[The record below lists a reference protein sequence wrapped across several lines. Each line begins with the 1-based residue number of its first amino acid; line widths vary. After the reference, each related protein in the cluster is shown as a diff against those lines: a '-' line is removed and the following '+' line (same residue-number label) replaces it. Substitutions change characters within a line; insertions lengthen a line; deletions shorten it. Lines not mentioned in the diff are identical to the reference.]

1 MAPKRIGVASGKVKK
16 DRKSLSVAQK
26 LDIIKKL
33 DRGERSKDIC
43 AAFNLSSSTVRSIYL
58 QKDKLQDVAQSSVSG
73 AHLHRIKKSR
83 DAILEQLEKLLLHW
97 IDSHDRKHSTLPFN
111 VIQEKALSLFS
122 DLKRKAEDEGNPIS
136 ADSDFEAS
144 HGWFERFKKRAN
156 LQSIKV
162 SGEKAS
168 TDLEAASA
176 SHGNELTNEELIQ
189 LLEGR
194 PKELDEDQDEISEVK
209 VLDTKTLAAVF
220 KLANKMCNL
229 LQDNDPNMERSSAFK
244 RGMDVILA
252 CYHELYRAKEAA
264 VKETK
269 LDTLFRPK
277 SAEPQSSTSAAE
289 LQPSTSATGPSYID
303 VDVEV
308 LSFGDPDPDDPPTPT
323 STPSPVA

>member
-1 MAPKRIGVASGKVKK
+1 MAPKRIGVAGGKVKK
-16 DRKSLSVAQK
+16 DRRSLSVAQK
-26 LDIIKKL
+26 LDIIKRL

-58 QKDKLQDVAQSSVSG
+58 QKDKLQDVAQSSVSD

-97 IDSHDRKHSTLPFN
+97 LDSHARKHSTLPFN

-122 DLKRKAEDEGNPIS
+122 DLKRKAEDEGNPVS
-136 ADSDFEAS
+136 ADFDFKAS

-156 LQSIKV
+156 LQRIKA
-162 SGEKAS
+162 SGEK
-168 TDLEAASA
+168 ASA

-194 PKELDEDQDEISEVK
+194 PKESDEDQDEISEVK

-220 KLANKMCNL
+220 KLANEMCNL
-229 LQDNDPNMERSSAFK
+229 LQDNDPNMERSSAFR

-252 CYHELYRAKEAA
+252 CYHELYRAKKAA
-264 VKETK
+264 VKQTTVET
-269 LDTLFRPK
+269 FCRPK
-277 SAEPQSSTSAAE
+277 SAEPQPSTSAAE
-289 LQPSTSATGPSYID
+289 LQPSTSAAGPSHID

-323 STPSPVA
+323 STPSPPPSSPIF